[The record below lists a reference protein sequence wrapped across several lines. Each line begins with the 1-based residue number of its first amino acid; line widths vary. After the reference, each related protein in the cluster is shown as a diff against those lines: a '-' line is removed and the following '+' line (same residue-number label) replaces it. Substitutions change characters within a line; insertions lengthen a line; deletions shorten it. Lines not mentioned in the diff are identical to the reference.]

1 MGREGDGRDV
11 MGEENTLRYATL
23 RSQWG
28 LGYCKQRS
36 NRHAVMSCPF
46 LEIGRAHV

>member
-23 RSQWG
+23 SVGTW
-28 LGYCKQRS
+28 L
-36 NRHAVMSCPF
+36 
-46 LEIGRAHV
+46 L